1 MASDT
6 GVVTQGS
13 PSPARFDDSPALG
26 ARNGVE
32 VGAVSGVER
41 RSVTRSGWRL
51 SATFVTWALV
61 GLSVFFVL
69 SSLWFTVLA
78 HNAIPQGDEWD
89 SLSLYNTILQQGD
102 VLVRLF
108 EPHNEHRLFFPRLI
122 LFSDYL
128 FFGGYGLFD
137 KAVILL
143 VQVLETALFFWLI
156 RQTGAGATARRGLCA
171 LVVVLFSSLYQSENF
186 QWAFQVQFVGIFA
199 CASLCCTLFALGLAA
214 DGDDRRSAGLIAAAY
229 LLALVATF
237 TMANGILVGL
247 VLVAMAVVARARR
260 AVVSLT
266 IAVAAALILA
276 FSVGYHLYGRHESA
290 GSLWHHAARVLAFT
304 AGYLGNFARFGIES
318 QVAFGALGLIAMAGI
333 AGLMLVRRDADPTR
347 LALLGIAG
355 FTVGSAFIT
364 ALGRSDAGME
374 NIASSRYSTGAATF
388 WAAILITG
396 WSLSRGAVGGIA
408 ARVAVCAAALFLL
421 EAAAQSQIPLGFA
434 MQDRVAKY
442 GAMEDA
448 MLLGLIDRPALD
460 DTQEPVGSV
469 VAMVPVLRRLHLSIF
484 RGRDAGLIGH
494 PLSEIEA
501 MGLPPLVCF
510 GQFDS
515 AEARPALGPNG
526 VAVSG
531 ISGLK
536 LRFGRPGRVYIVDQA
551 RRIVGFARTSFEDQG
566 WRGYALAQPGADLT
580 AYAVSDAGRTCRLS
594 SVSVAEP
601 APP

>member
-1 MASDT
+1 M
-6 GVVTQGS
+6 
-13 PSPARFDDSPALG
+13 
-26 ARNGVE
+26 
-32 VGAVSGVER
+32 
-41 RSVTRSGWRL
+41 
-51 SATFVTWALV
+51 
-61 GLSVFFVL
+61 
-69 SSLWFTVLA
+69 
-78 HNAIPQGDEWD
+78 
-89 SLSLYNTILQQGD
+89 
-102 VLVRLF
+102 
-108 EPHNEHRLFFPRLI
+108 
-122 LFSDYL
+122 
-128 FFGGYGLFD
+128 
-137 KAVILL
+137 
-143 VQVLETALFFWLI
+143 LETALFFWLI

-171 LVVVLFSSLYQSENF
+171 CVVVLFSSLYQSENF
-186 QWAFQVQFVGIFA
+186 QWAFQVQFVSIFA

-247 VLVAMAVVARARR
+247 VLVAMAAVARARR

-266 IAVAAALILA
+266 VAVAVALILA

-318 QVAFGALGLIAMAGI
+318 QVAFGALGLIAMGGI

-421 EAAAQSQIPLGFA
+421 EAATQSQIPLGFA

-448 MLLGLIDRPALD
+448 MLLGLLDRPALD

-484 RGRDAGLIGH
+484 RGRDAGLIDH

-501 MGLPPLVCF
+501 TGLPPPGLFRPVRQRRGTPGLGSERGRGVGDLRPEAAVRAPWPRLHRRPGAQDRRLRANVVRRSGLARLCP
-510 GQFDS
+510 GPAGRGPHRLCGLRRGPDLPAVLRLGRRTRSALS
-515 AEARPALGPNG
+515 AERSRPQGP
-526 VAVSG
+526 
-531 ISGLK
+531 
-536 LRFGRPGRVYIVDQA
+536 
-551 RRIVGFARTSFEDQG
+551 
-566 WRGYALAQPGADLT
+566 
-580 AYAVSDAGRTCRLS
+580 AGRRAAS
-594 SVSVAEP
+594 R
-601 APP
+601 

>member
-1 MASDT
+1 MAWDT
-6 GVVTQGS
+6 GAITQGS
-13 PSPARFDDSPALG
+13 PSPARFENSRALG
-26 ARNGVE
+26 SRDAFE
-32 VGAVSGVER
+32 AGAVSRVGS
-41 RSVTRSGWRL
+41 RSLALSGLRLTAGLVTC
-51 SATFVTWALV
+51 ALV
-61 GLSVFFVL
+61 ALSVLFVL
-69 SSLWFTVLA
+69 STLWFTALS
-78 HNAIPQGDEWD
+78 HSAIPQADEWN
-89 SLSLYNTILQQGD
+89 SLALYDTILRQGD
-102 VLVRLF
+102 ALVHLF
-108 EPHNEHRLFFPRLI
+108 DRHNEHRLFFPRLV

-143 VQVLETALFFWLI
+143 VQVLETALFIWLI
-156 RQTGAGATARRGLCA
+156 KQTGAGAAARRGHCA
-171 LVVVLFSSLYQSENF
+171 LVIVLFSSLYQSENF

-214 DGDDRRSAGLIAAAY
+214 GGDDRRSIGLISAAY

-290 GSLWHHAARVLAFT
+290 GSLWHHAARGLAFT

-364 ALGRSDAGME
+364 ALGME

-594 SVSVAEP
+594 SVAVAEP